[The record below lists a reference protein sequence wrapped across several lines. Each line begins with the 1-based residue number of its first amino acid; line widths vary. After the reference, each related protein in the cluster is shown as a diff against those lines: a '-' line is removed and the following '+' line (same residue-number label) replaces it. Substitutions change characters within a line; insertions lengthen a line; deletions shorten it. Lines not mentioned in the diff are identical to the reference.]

1 MRDKYTLLIDAMDG
15 VVWEVVPGTT
25 RIQAM
30 GDNVF
35 SLLGYEPHAW
45 TDDEQ
50 FWLDHTCNDDK
61 ERVAAFFRD
70 PVAHDGKVLDCKFI
84 SADERIVC
92 VTNYITIVYKD
103 GVPVSLFGVMIDV
116 TQKRMLEQLER
127 LEKKVLELNA
137 TTNVSIEEVLQTY
150 LGGIEYIF
158 RKMRCSILRVHDGR
172 AYKWVS
178 LSLPEAYNNAVD
190 GLVIGPNAGSCG
202 TAAYLRERVIVSD
215 IEHDERWVAFRD
227 IALQSGLR
235 ACWSDPILAT
245 DGRVIATF
253 AVYYDEVK
261 VPNENELTCIDRA
274 AAILKVILENRM
286 YARRV
291 EELHRMAMQGETL
304 ANFGTWQYEFGEK
317 AAKCSET
324 LCKIY
329 GVDPL
334 LFEPTYEDYLAMIH
348 PEDRVRVEG
357 ILQKAHMEGGE
368 EIFEQRILRADGAV
382 RYLRSWFKAVQDE
395 QGNPLRY
402 YGASMDI
409 TREKEHAKVMAQI
422 AWQQSHVVRAPLARI
437 MGIVNLISE
446 EVVVDREEELNL
458 LTRIAESANELDRV
472 IKDITYKTKIEE

>member
-1 MRDKYTLLIDAMDG
+1 MRDKYTLLLDAMDG
-15 VVWEVVPGTT
+15 VVWEVVPGTM
-25 RIQAM
+25 RIQAI

-35 SLLGYEPHAW
+35 SLFGYEPHAW
-45 TDDEQ
+45 TNDEQ

-70 PVAHDGKVLDCKFI
+70 PAAHEGKVLDCKFI

-116 TQKRMLEQLER
+116 TQRRMLEQLER

-158 RKMRCSILRVHDGR
+158 RKMRCSILRVQDGK

-227 IALQSGLR
+227 VALEAGLR
-235 ACWSDPILAT
+235 ACWSYPILAA

-261 VPNENELTCIDRA
+261 EPNENELASIDRA

-286 YARRV
+286 YAHKV
-291 EELHRMAMQGETL
+291 EDLHSMALRGESL
-304 ANFGTWQYEFGEK
+304 ANFGTWQFEFGEK
-317 AAKCSET
+317 RAEWSET

-329 GVDPL
+329 GVDPVS
-334 LFEPTYEDYLAMIH
+334 FEPTYQHYLTMIH
-348 PEDRVRVEG
+348 PDDRERVEG
-357 ILQKAHMEGGE
+357 ILRKAHMEGGE
-368 EIFEQRILRADGAV
+368 EIFEERIVRADGVV
-382 RYLRSWFKAVQDE
+382 RDLRSWFKAVLDE
-395 QGNPLRY
+395 QGKPVRY

-409 TREKEHAKVMAQI
+409 TKEKEHARRMEEI
-422 AWQQSHVVRAPLARI
+422 AWEQSHVVRAPLARI
-437 MGIVNLISE
+437 MGLVNLIKD
-446 EVVVDREEELNL
+446 EVVADKEEQLSL
-458 LTRIAESANELDRV
+458 LQRIVESANELDRV
-472 IKDITYKTKIEE
+472 IKDITYKTRLDD